1 MTKTPERITP
11 PASDQYH
18 QYYENYISKVG
29 PNVLEELADQPAE
42 LTGLLGKLE
51 KEQVSC
57 LHQPYT
63 WTLKQV
69 VGHIIDCE
77 RAFSNRIFRIAIGDQ
92 SPIPGI
98 DQNMFVD
105 KQDFEIVTMKSLLE
119 EFRQLRSSNVLM
131 IDRLS
136 PQSLDN
142 MGIASDYPI
151 SAKACLFILVGHVGY
166 HIEIIRSRLGL

>member
-1 MTKTPERITP
+1 
-11 PASDQYH
+11 
-18 QYYENYISKVG
+18 
-29 PNVLEELADQPAE
+29 
-42 LTGLLGKLE
+42 
-51 KEQVSC
+51 
-57 LHQPYT
+57 
-63 WTLKQV
+63 
-69 VGHIIDCE
+69 
-77 RAFSNRIFRIAIGDQ
+77 
-92 SPIPGI
+92 
-98 DQNMFVD
+98 MFVD